1 MFNADP
7 DAAALK
13 RDETWCYIAVLI
25 RRQAHTHIC
34 IQVLWHTA
42 AVATMSNS
50 STHQSCCSYNLHRDG
65 RKQEG
70 TQLRI
75 DAKPWER
82 FRQIFHSFLINS
94 KMNYPHAVTNQVAS
108 ILQSSSAFKCLFIWC
123 KVFFFVFNVCYVWT
137 CAGSEKYTCLLLD
150 ILSSTL
156 SREHMLDCHL
166 PVGHSDMPPLFNNL
180 TVGNH
185 GVLACLEKEQH
196 RVVTGR

>member
-13 RDETWCYIAVLI
+13 WDETWCYIAVLI

-94 KMNYPHAVTNQVAS
+94 KMNYPYAVTNQVAS

-123 KVFFFVFNVCYVWT
+123 KVFFLFLIYAMCELVQAQKSTLVCYWT
-137 CAGSEKYTCLLLD
+137 SFLLLSPENTCLTVIYLLA
-150 ILSSTL
+150 IPICLHYST
-156 SREHMLDCHL
+156 
-166 PVGHSDMPPLFNNL
+166 
-180 TVGNH
+180 TW
-185 GVLACLEKEQH
+185 Q
-196 RVVTGR
+196 